1 MTEFT
6 PEWIAGAREVVGNDA
21 ASPSGQI
28 AFIALDHIEQLQKRV
43 EELEVQLKSK
53 EIVIDSKQKT
63 INDYAQRL
71 LGLEVIP

>member
-28 AFIALDHIEQLQKRV
+28 AFIALDHIERLQARV
-43 EELEVQLKSK
+43 AELENSQVQELPQPPES
-53 EIVIDSKQKT
+53 E
-63 INDYAQRL
+63 
-71 LGLEVIP
+71 GE